1 LYPLL
6 NTNTHLI
13 ACKLNGQDDPT
24 EKHTHT
30 LLTCNHYR

>member
-13 ACKLNGQDDPT
+13 ACKFNGQDDPT

-30 LLTCNHYR
+30 RY